1 MILENIF
8 LIRNIGW
15 NNVNYN
21 HQIFFSSSHKKTSY
35 GIMLQFNVF
44 KVYLMNFSLTK
55 LDNK

>member
-35 GIMLQFNVF
+35 GIMLQYNVF
-44 KVYLMNFSLTK
+44 KVYLMKFFIIKTR
-55 LDNK
+55 

>member
-35 GIMLQFNVF
+35 GIMLQYNIF
-44 KVYLMNFSLTK
+44 KVYLMK
-55 LDNK
+55 LFIIKTR